1 MFVDRRSYIYI
12 IELIYIHI
20 IFILICLLFVCVY
33 VYLSVNGKAQ
43 QERGAR
49 NAGRLR

>member
-1 MFVDRRSYIYI
+1 MHVCRPAFIYI
-12 IELIYIHI
+12 IELIYICI
-20 IFILICLLFVCVY
+20 IFIIICLLFVCVY
-33 VYLSVNGKAQ
+33 VYLSLNGNAQ